1 MSKPQ
6 IIKTPDGGEMV
17 VLDRATFDRLT
28 EAATDADDRAA
39 AAEIDRKL
47 AAGEE
52 EAIPA
57 EFADRLIDG
66 ESPVRVW
73 RDLRGLTAQ
82 ALANMAGVDRATV
95 SLLETGRRSGNV
107 ETMKALAVALGVAID
122 DLV

>member
-95 SLLETGRRSGNV
+95 SLLETGRRSGNL
-107 ETMKALAVALGVAID
+107 TTTD
-122 DLV
+122 